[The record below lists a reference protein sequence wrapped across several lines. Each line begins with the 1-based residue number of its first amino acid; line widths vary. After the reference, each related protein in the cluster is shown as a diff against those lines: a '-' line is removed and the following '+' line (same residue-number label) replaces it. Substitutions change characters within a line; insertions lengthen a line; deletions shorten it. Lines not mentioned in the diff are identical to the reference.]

1 MAITNFDPLMSEIET
16 VTMIRRKGLVSEIGS
31 SVVQVKGLQSFASV
45 GDLVQMATKN
55 DPVCLGEV
63 LGFSKDQAT
72 VLLEHGTSGASL
84 GDPVE
89 LLGDNG
95 ISPDQTWLGRVIDPF
110 GRPLDGK
117 PLFRGKVA
125 RNIRASPPPAATRR
139 RLGRRL
145 PTGIAAFNTFF
156 PVLQGQRLGIFAGS
170 GVGKTTLI
178 ADLAKGLEADVVVL
192 ALIGERGRELRGFL
206 EDVLGSEGLKRAIVI
221 AATSDQ
227 SPMIR
232 RRAAWAAMAVAE
244 YFRDLGGHVFMLAD
258 SITRFAEA
266 HREIATA
273 TGEAASLRGFPPS
286 TSQTIMELCER
297 AGPGP
302 EGSGDITAVL
312 SVLVAGSDMD
322 EPIADIVRGVLDGH
336 IVMDRKIAES
346 GRFPAIDVLRSV
358 SRSLPEAATDAE
370 NQLLRAARRHMADF
384 AKAELMIKAGLY
396 KDGSDAKVDA
406 AIQVRPKLEVF
417 LAQKGH
423 PEIQTSFDKLRN
435 CIDLQ
440 NAIEP
445 NEPGQ

>member
-1 MAITNFDPLMSEIET
+1 MSITNFDPLMSEMAT
-16 VTMIRRKGLVSEIGS
+16 VQLTRRKGQVCEIGS
-31 SVVQVKGLQSFASV
+31 SVLSVKGLQMFASV
-45 GDLVQMATKN
+45 GDLVEIASKN
-55 DPVCLGEV
+55 GTICLGEV
-63 LGFSKDQAT
+63 LGFSQDCAT
-72 VLLEHGTSGASL
+72 ILPEYGTGGASL
-84 GDPVE
+84 GDLVE
-89 LLGDNG
+89 LVGDNG
-95 ISPDQTWLGRVIDPF
+95 IAPDQTWLGRVVDPF
-110 GRPLDGK
+110 GRPLDDR
-117 PLFRGKVA
+117 PLFRGKKQFDL
-125 RNIRASPPPAATRR
+125 RASPPPAASRR

-145 PTGIAAFNTFF
+145 PTGLAAFNTFF
-156 PVLQGQRLGIFAGS
+156 PVLQGQRLGLFAGS
-170 GVGKTTLI
+170 GVGKSTLI
-178 ADLAKGLEADVVVL
+178 ADLAKGLEAEVVVL

-206 EDVLGSEGLKRAIVI
+206 EDVLSAEGLKRAVVI

-232 RRAAWAAMAVAE
+232 RRAAWTAMAVAE
-244 YFRDLGGHVFMLAD
+244 YFRDLGAHVLFLAD

-336 IVMDRKIAES
+336 IVLDRKIAEA

-358 SRSLPEAATDAE
+358 SRSLPEAATDEE
-370 NQLLRAARRHMADF
+370 NALLSLARQRMGDF
-384 AKAELMIKAGLY
+384 SQAELMIKAGLY
-396 KDGSDAKVDA
+396 KDGTDAKVDE
-406 AIQVRPKLEVF
+406 AIETRPKLEVF

-423 PEIQTSFDKLRN
+423 QDIETSFARLKTCLE
-435 CIDLQ
+435 L
-440 NAIEP
+440 
-445 NEPGQ
+445 GG